1 MNDEN
6 NFDFSGLLDSF
17 TENAEKIAE
26 IKSVFDNNDTNTA
39 QQQQYEQLQQKQVE
53 TNWVN
58 SLDSK
63 YLVYGGIG
71 ALALILLFKK

>member
-1 MNDEN
+1 MNDKN

-17 TENAEKIAE
+17 TENAGKIAE
-26 IKSVFDNNDTNTA
+26 IKSVFDNNDTNTT

-53 TNWVN
+53 KNWVN

-71 ALALILLFKK
+71 SLALILLFKK